1 MDTLETRSVLEL
13 ENRGLN
19 GEEGVGT
26 YYWENSLCYVVYAP
40 IPSVNWVMLAGLR
53 EEEIVSMTQSTL
65 FSAISSGPTLN
76 ICIGIFLILTALVI
90 YWIISSMK
98 KNAEINEKLE
108 IIANHDALTGL
119 LNRRFLETS
128 LSELWKYPIKVPSQ
142 AAVFM
147 IDIDNFK
154 NYNDLYGH
162 PQGDACLRRIA
173 AILKRVFDD
182 YEGDVIR
189 YGGEEFIAVVFS
201 LDRKIVKGLGEEI
214 CRKVV
219 EEGIP
224 NGRNSIVTVSVGIC
238 YVETTLN
245 IPLSECINIA
255 DNALYQAKDSG
266 KNTSVLITG
275 S

>member
-1 MDTLETRSVLEL
+1 M
-13 ENRGLN
+13 
-19 GEEGVGT
+19 
-26 YYWENSLCYVVYAP
+26 
-40 IPSVNWVMLAGLR
+40 
-53 EEEIVSMTQSTL
+53 
-65 FSAISSGPTLN
+65 N